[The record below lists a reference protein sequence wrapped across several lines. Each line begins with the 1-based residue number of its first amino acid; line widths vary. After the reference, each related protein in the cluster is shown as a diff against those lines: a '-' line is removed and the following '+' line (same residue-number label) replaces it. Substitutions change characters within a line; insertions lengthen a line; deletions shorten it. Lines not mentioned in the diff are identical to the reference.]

1 MLNREGYGALKG
13 IWGQETQM
21 DDTIPVCV
29 VLRGTRRAVR
39 LASVNLF

>member
-29 VLRGTRRAVR
+29 VLPWYQARCAARVC
-39 LASVNLF
+39 